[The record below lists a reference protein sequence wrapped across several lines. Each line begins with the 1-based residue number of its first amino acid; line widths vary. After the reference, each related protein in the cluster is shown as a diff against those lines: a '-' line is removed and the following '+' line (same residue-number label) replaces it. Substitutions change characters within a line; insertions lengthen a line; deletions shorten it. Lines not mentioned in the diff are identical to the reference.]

1 MSLAELKVVLKKF
14 IEQENQKYYD
24 ERDEELLNEFLEG
37 KLDEEKIVKDTEKLY
52 KEELISFAD
61 KSCPSD
67 QEIFQGLFSLYFS
80 PSHINLQIEFQ
91 NHSTV

>member
-1 MSLAELKVVLKKF
+1 MSFAELKVVLKKF

-37 KLDEEKIVKDTEKLY
+37 KLDEEKIIKETEKLY

-67 QEIFQGLFSLYFS
+67 QEIFQG
-80 PSHINLQIEFQ
+80 
-91 NHSTV
+91 

>member
-1 MSLAELKVVLKKF
+1 MSFAELKVVLKKF

-37 KLDEEKIVKDTEKLY
+37 KLDEEKIVKETEKLY

-67 QEIFQGLFSLYFS
+67 QEIFQG
-80 PSHINLQIEFQ
+80 
-91 NHSTV
+91 

>member
-1 MSLAELKVVLKKF
+1 MSFAELKVVLKKF
-14 IEQENQKYYD
+14 IKQENQKYYD

-37 KLDEEKIVKDTEKLY
+37 KLDEEKIVKETEKLY

-67 QEIFQGLFSLYFS
+67 QEIFQG
-80 PSHINLQIEFQ
+80 
-91 NHSTV
+91 